1 MPGAFGA
8 KNGFQRVNHHMGSRG
23 GEEEPSALFEEEETD
38 PSLANSSEKVCVS
51 TTPNTKQAHGALQD
65 TPIVQSSL
73 A

>member
-1 MPGAFGA
+1 
-8 KNGFQRVNHHMGSRG
+8 MGSRG